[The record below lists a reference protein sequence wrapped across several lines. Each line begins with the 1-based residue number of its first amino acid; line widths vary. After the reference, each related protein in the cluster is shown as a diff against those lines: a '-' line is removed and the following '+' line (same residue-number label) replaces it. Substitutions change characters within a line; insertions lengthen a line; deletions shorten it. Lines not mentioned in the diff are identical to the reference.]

1 MKKIYIQPESILV
14 HVQIENII
22 ALSKQQGEAK
32 KDGDDNDVTMGT
44 KSSGSWNLWGSDD
57 E

>member
-22 ALSKQQGEAK
+22 ALSKRDGDAK
-32 KDGDDNDVTMGT
+32 KDGDDNGVTMGT
-44 KSSGSWNLWGSDD
+44 KSSDSWNVWSSDD